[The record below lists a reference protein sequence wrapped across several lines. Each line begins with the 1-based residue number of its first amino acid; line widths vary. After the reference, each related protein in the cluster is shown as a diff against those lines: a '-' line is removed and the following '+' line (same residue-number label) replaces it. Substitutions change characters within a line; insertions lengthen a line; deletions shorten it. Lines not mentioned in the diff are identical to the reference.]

1 MQEIKINENDRG
13 QRLDRF
19 LKKFLKKAS
28 LSFIY
33 KSIRKKN
40 IVVNDKK
47 AKNDQILEDGDS
59 IKIYFSDETIEKF
72 TRDDIKKK
80 SNNFPDIIY
89 EDENIIILNKP
100 KGLLSHAAS
109 KDDYGN
115 NLVDFLIGYLIEK
128 KEFIPRIEKTFVP
141 AIVNRLDRNTSGV
154 VIGAKNAFSL
164 RELNR
169 IRENCIE
176 KFYVT
181 IVKGTI
187 KKDFVIKEKLEK
199 NKEKNISSIS
209 ENGKDSITE
218 VFVENT
224 KNGFSLL
231 KIKLLTGRTHQI
243 RVHLSSKNLPIIGD
257 EKYGKNDI
265 NKFFKEKFDLKGQ
278 FLHAR
283 SIRFKN
289 IQGSLSYLNDKEF
302 LAPLDE
308 NYKKIIDEIF
318 NWYIFLGI

>member
-1 MQEIKINENDRG
+1 MRDIEISLNDEQ
-13 QRLDRF
+13 QRIDRF
-19 LKKFLKKAS
+19 LKKYLDKANSSLIQKFLRTKKIKVNRKKVTSDYILKKGDIINI
-28 LSFIY
+28 FIY
-33 KSIRKKN
+33 EENLKELISSKEKK
-40 IVVNDKK
+40 
-47 AKNDQILEDGDS
+47 
-59 IKIYFSDETIEKF
+59 YKF
-72 TRDDIKKK
+72 IKKL
-80 SNNFPDIIY
+80 DIIY

-128 KEFIPRIEKTFVP
+128 KSFIPRIEKTFVP

-169 IRENCIE
+169 IRENSIE

-318 NWYIFLGI
+318 N